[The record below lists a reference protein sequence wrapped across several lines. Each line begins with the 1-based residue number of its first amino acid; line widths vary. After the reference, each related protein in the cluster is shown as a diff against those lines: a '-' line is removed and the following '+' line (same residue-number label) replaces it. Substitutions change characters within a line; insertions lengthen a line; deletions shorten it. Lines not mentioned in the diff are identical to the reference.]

1 METSVIFPVM
11 PADPADAVP
20 FAELVARGDLSR
32 LWQGQ
37 SLTIETHQMFA
48 YLAGMGFR
56 LPFGTA
62 VTLMPLRHPMEAAA
76 QGRSL
81 ARLTGRR
88 VTLGI
93 GPGSPDFV
101 ASLRGDPYESPRAA
115 CADYLRQVR
124 GFLGERPADGA
135 RREGAEERAGG
146 ERRGNVSES
155 GRAASG
161 MPGLDH
167 PGVDLGLG
175 VLRPALARLAG
186 EVADAAISWM
196 TPPGYLARD
205 LVPAL
210 HHGARA
216 AGRPVPRLV
225 TVVHVAVARPG
236 RDPRQLAFAA
246 ARAHLGAPHYTDMLK
261 RAGLRVH
268 PSQPYLNARA
278 LVDSGTFVYGT
289 PPEVAAALA
298 AYDRAGVD
306 EVVLNP
312 AGVGLTHGW
321 RAALEDL
328 TELAAG
334 IRLARSGVIA

>member
-11 PADPADAVP
+11 PKDPTDAVP
-20 FAELVARGDLSR
+20 FAELVAGGDFAR

-37 SLTIETHQMFA
+37 SLAIESHQMFA

-56 LPFGTA
+56 FPVGTS

-76 QGRSL
+76 HARSL

-88 VTLGI
+88 MTLGI

-101 ASLRGDPYESPRAA
+101 AGLRGEPYESPRAA
-115 CADYLRQVR
+115 CADYLRQLR
-124 GFLGERPADGA
+124 GFLGG
-135 RREGAEERAGG
+135 RRTDG
-146 ERRGNVSES
+146 ERRADDERRADGERREEVSGHGSRQS
-155 GRAASG
+155 GLPDLG
-161 MPGLDH
+161 H
-167 PGVDLGLG
+167 PGVEIGLG
-175 VLRPALARLAG
+175 VLRPALARVAG
-186 EVADAAISWM
+186 ELADAAITWM
-196 TPPGYLARD
+196 TPPAYLARD

-210 HHGARA
+210 HRGART

-225 TVVHVAVARPG
+225 TVVHVAVARGG
-236 RDPRQLAFAA
+236 RDPRQLAFTA

-289 PPEVAAALA
+289 AREVAAALSE
-298 AYDRAGVD
+298 YGRAGVD

-312 AGVGLTHGW
+312 AGVGLAHGW
-321 RAALEDL
+321 NAAVEDL
-328 TELAAG
+328 AELSAE
-334 IRLARSGVIA
+334 ISLAQTDLIA

>member
-11 PADPADAVP
+11 PKDPTDAVP
-20 FAELVARGDLSR
+20 FAELVAGGDLAR

-37 SLTIETHQMFA
+37 SLTIESHQLFA

-56 LPFGTA
+56 FPVGTS

-76 QGRSL
+76 HARSL

-88 VTLGI
+88 MTLGI

-101 ASLRGDPYESPRAA
+101 ASLRGEPYESPRAA
-115 CADYLRQVR
+115 CADYLRQLR
-124 GFLGERPADGA
+124 GFLGEL
-135 RREGAEERAGG
+135 REEG
-146 ERRGNVSES
+146 ERREETS
-155 GRAASG
+155 GGGDARSG
-161 MPGLDH
+161 LPDLGH
-167 PGVDLGLG
+167 PGVEIGLG
-175 VLRPALARLAG
+175 VLRPALARVAG
-186 EVADAAISWM
+186 ELADAAISWM
-196 TPPGYLARD
+196 TPPAYLARD

-210 HHGARA
+210 HRGARA

-225 TVVHVAVARPG
+225 TVVHVAVARTG
-236 RDPRQLAFAA
+236 RDPRQLAFTA

-278 LVDSGTFVYGT
+278 LVDSGTFVHGT
-289 PPEVAAALA
+289 PREVAAALGEYA
-298 AYDRAGVD
+298 RAGVD

-312 AGVGLTHGW
+312 AGVGLAHGW
-321 RAALEDL
+321 NAAVEDL
-328 TELAAG
+328 TEISAE
-334 IRLARSGVIA
+334 IRLAERDLIA

>member
-11 PADPADAVP
+11 PKDPTDAVP
-20 FAELVARGDLSR
+20 FAELVAGGDLAR

-37 SLTIETHQMFA
+37 SLTIESHQLFA

-56 LPFGTA
+56 FPVGTS

-76 QGRSL
+76 HARSL

-88 VTLGI
+88 MTLGI

-101 ASLRGDPYESPRAA
+101 ASLRGEPYESPRAA
-115 CADYLRQVR
+115 CADYLRQLR
-124 GFLGERPADGA
+124 GFLGER
-135 RREGAEERAGG
+135 REEG
-146 ERRGNVSES
+146 EWRDE
-155 GRAASG
+155 ASG
-161 MPGLDH
+161 GGDAQSGLPDLGH
-167 PGVDLGLG
+167 PGVEIGLG
-175 VLRPALARLAG
+175 VLRPALARVAG
-186 EVADAAISWM
+186 ELADAAISWM
-196 TPPGYLARD
+196 TPPAYLARD

-210 HHGARA
+210 HRGARA

-225 TVVHVAVARPG
+225 TVVHVAVARSG
-236 RDPRQLAFAA
+236 RDPRQLAFTA

-289 PPEVAAALA
+289 PREVAAALGEYA
-298 AYDRAGVD
+298 RAGVD
-306 EVVLNP
+306 EVVLNS
-312 AGVGLTHGW
+312 AGVGLAHGW
-321 RAALEDL
+321 NAAVEDL
-328 TELAAG
+328 ADISAE
-334 IRLARSGVIA
+334 IRLAQPDLIV

>member
-11 PADPADAVP
+11 PTDPFDVVP
-20 FAELVARGDLSR
+20 FAELVRSEDMPR

-37 SLTIETHQMFA
+37 SITIETHQMFA

-56 LPFGTA
+56 IPFGTA

-76 QGRSL
+76 HARSL

-88 VTLGI
+88 VTLGL

-101 ASLRGDPYESPRAA
+101 AGLRGKPYDSPKAV

-124 GFLGERPADGA
+124 GFLTEQN
-135 RREGAEERAGG
+135 RETPE
-146 ERRGNVSES
+146 V
-155 GRAASG
+155 GRQA
-161 MPGLDH
+161 LDLPDLGH

-186 EVADAAISWM
+186 ETADVAITWM

-205 LVPAL
+205 VVPAL
-210 HHGARA
+210 WRGARA
-216 AGRPVPRLV
+216 ASRPVPRLV
-225 TVVHVAVARPG
+225 TVVHAAVARHG
-236 RDPRQLAFAA
+236 RDPRQLAYAA
-246 ARAHLGAPHYTDMLK
+246 AHTHLGAPHYTDMLR

-278 LVDSGTFVYGT
+278 LVDSGTFVYGS
-289 PPEVAAALA
+289 PREAADALA
-298 AYDRAGVD
+298 EYDRAGVD
-306 EVVLNP
+306 EVVLNC
-312 AGVGLTHGW
+312 AGVGLVHGW
-321 RAALEDL
+321 NAALEDL
-328 TELAAG
+328 AELAAEM
-334 IRLARSGVIA
+334 RAVRTDMIA